1 VATEE
6 LNPLVVVATLELKL
20 PILEDKSDVVVA
32 TEELNTPILV
42 ETEELKV
49 E

>member
-1 VATEE
+1 VLVNPDVVIATEE
-6 LNPLVVVATLELKL
+6 LN
-20 PILEDKSDVVVA
+20 S
-32 TEELNTPILV
+32 PILV